1 MATKTKNNK
10 KTVTK
15 ASKRSYTKK
24 YQAGGPYAG
33 LGLGFMDQRLAGQQA
48 NFDSLFQ
55 DPVTSKAGA
64 RVMFSN
70 KELPGTLG
78 ANMNLSTYPTMDNM
92 HTRNLPPASDPRVQ
106 QMASYIRETVPMN
119 NTKLLLNTPKSGIAG
134 ALGNIDTKNLGAQVM
149 GGLKAGKNLRSLKK
163 SGYSF
168 AKGGQVPEYG
178 FGGVMAE
185 MAMGA
190 GTGAVAGGGVL
201 SLPGALI
208 GGGVG
213 LIKGLAS
220 EIGASQEKKQQ
231 EELARVERSNTMREL
246 QSQGSINNYMPT
258 FKFGGMFKGKKVS
271 RPNAEVEGNEM
282 IVLPDGTMSKVNG
295 PSHEKGGVKVRMP
308 AGSFVF
314 SDRVKIEDGKSAA
327 EIVQKEGL
335 NSKMNK
341 TIEGLSKNTTRLNK
355 NSLERNMIRYTSRAK
370 DLMMKQ
376 EATKVPTFAEGGMLP
391 KFQGGGPNDFY
402 SQFMSHLQKSPNM
415 PDYTGM
421 GIGFMN
427 NRPVQNQQSG
437 IGNGYSINPLF
448 NRGGNPFLDELGLN
462 PNPNFSNQYNNPYLD
477 PAAADP
483 WASYTGNNPAYG
495 GTGNIVNPGAVGSK
509 NAGSSINRGTMNPSH
524 DSRTGYQLNPNKLVG
539 QAGFQQM
546 NPNFGEN
553 MAGPTSSPNGLKAG
567 LGRAGEFLNKNSAII
582 GGITDALPS
591 IYNIIQGLRKPQK
604 LNANDFYNP
613 YNEEIRN
620 TMRNRRFNIDPTL
633 QSNIAAQAM
642 NNYNIGQVGTARGEI
657 MGNMT
662 ASQNARM
669 GADAAAFAQKQNMDN
684 QYLAEQAQMDYGLGR
699 DRAQT
704 KFNIQDVNDRNAAAK
719 RAFLAQA
726 ATGLQQRSLVNRQM
740 SNQDAQQRLMIE
752 AMMAYSP
759 YTAQWLPGLETYGQ
773 RRVR

>member
-24 YQAGGPYAG
+24 YQGGGPLANPALPQG
-33 LGLGFMDQRLAGQQA
+33 LYTGMGVGFMDQRLAGQQA

-78 ANMNLSTYPTMDNM
+78 ANMNLSTYPTMGNM

-106 QMASYIRETVPMN
+106 QMANYIREVVPMN

-134 ALGNIDTKNLGAQVM
+134 ALGNIDTKNLGAQIM

-168 AKGGQVPEYG
+168 ADGGSVPQYG
-178 FGGVMAE
+178 AGGVFAE

-190 GTGAVAGGGVL
+190 GTGALAGGGVL

-213 LIKGLAS
+213 LIKGLAG

-231 EELARVERSNTMREL
+231 EELARVERANTMREL

-271 RPNAEVEGNEM
+271 SPNAEVEGNEM

-327 EIVQKEGL
+327 EIVEKERL

-376 EATKVPTFAEGGMLP
+376 EASKIPTFAKGGYMP
-391 KFQGGGPNDFY
+391 KFQNGLEGIPPQWGQFLDRMQFPSVGAGIGLDPYRMGQVQGDVPMGETPPEYGQFLNRMQVPSVGDGIGINYNVPGFTPYNWGSQGTGRATASTTNNTPTAQGIPTPAMINTQSNSGIARDTSMDGGTQLPGFQSFY
-402 SQFMSHLQKSPNM
+402 KGDIGKFSPN
-415 PDYTGM
+415 T
-421 GIGFMN
+421 
-427 NRPVQNQQSG
+427 
-437 IGNGYSINPLF
+437 
-448 NRGGNPFLDELGLN
+448 
-462 PNPNFSNQYNNPYLD
+462 
-477 PAAADP
+477 
-483 WASYTGNNPAYG
+483 
-495 GTGNIVNPGAVGSK
+495 
-509 NAGSSINRGTMNPSH
+509 
-524 DSRTGYQLNPNKLVG
+524 PNKV
-539 QAGFQQM
+539 
-546 NPNFGEN
+546 
-553 MAGPTSSPNGLKAG
+553 
-567 LGRAGEFLNKNSAII
+567 GEFLNKNKAVI

-591 IYNIIQGLRKPQK
+591 IYNIIQGLRKPQQ
-604 LNANDFYNP
+604 LNANEFYNP

-642 NNYNIGQVGTARGEI
+642 NNYNIGQAGTARGEI

-699 DRAQT
+699 DKAQT

-759 YTAQWLPGLETYGQ
+759 YTKQWLPGLEQYGQ
-773 RRVR
+773 RGIR